1 MRRVAWLVAPL
12 VVALALAAVAFAQQ
26 VNKYSVVASTS
37 PGKAGTSKKPVP
49 VSVKFAYKVDEASG
63 KQPSAVKRYKIS
75 FYGVRNNGRYFKT
88 CAASKISAAGNNDS
102 GCPSDALVGTGT
114 IDNYV
119 YQSADPSGAGGFPCT
134 KKLKVYNAGQNKAV
148 IYIYGDPSQ
157 CGGVGALPPIPAK
170 YVAGDG
176 GGQALQFDVP
186 PTVLHPIAGLTVA
199 VRNVTSSIKKKVV
212 TKKGVKHG
220 YYESVKC
227 KAAKRP
233 VVVTFTPESGSAAT
247 ASSSPGCSK

>member
-1 MRRVAWLVAPL
+1 MRRLVWFAAPL

-26 VNKYSVVASTS
+26 VNKYSVIASTS
-37 PGKAGTSKKPVP
+37 PARAGKSAKPVP

-88 CAASKISAAGNNDS
+88 CTASKISAAGNNDT
-102 GCPSDALVGTGT
+102 GCSSAALVGSGT

-119 YQSADPSGAGGFPCT
+119 YQSADPSGAGGFPCS
-134 KKLKVYNAGQNKAV
+134 KKLHVWNAGQNKAV
-148 IYIYGDPSQ
+148 IFVYGDPAQ

-170 YVAGDG
+170 YVPGEG

-199 VRNVTSSIKKKVV
+199 VRSVTSTIKRKTV
-212 TKKGVKHG
+212 TKKGIKRG

-227 KAAKRP
+227 KGTKRP
-233 VVVTFTPESGSAAT
+233 VVVTFTPESGATAT
-247 ASSSPGCSK
+247 ASSNPSCGK

>member
-1 MRRVAWLVAPL
+1 MRRLVWFVAPL
-12 VVALALAAVAFAQQ
+12 VVALALAAVAIAQQ
-26 VNKYSVVASTS
+26 VNKYSVIASTS
-37 PGKAGTSKKPVP
+37 PAKAGKSSKPSP

-88 CAASKISAAGNNDS
+88 CSASKISAAGNNDAS
-102 GCPSDALVGTGT
+102 CPSDAKVGTGT

-134 KKLKVYNAGQNKAV
+134 KKLNVWNAGQNKAV
-148 IYIYGDPSQ
+148 LFIYGDPSQ
-157 CGGVGALPPIPAK
+157 CGGVGALPPISAK
-170 YVAGDG
+170 YVKGEG

-199 VRNVTSSIKKKVV
+199 VRSVTSSIKKKTV
-212 TKKGVKHG
+212 TKKGVKRG

-227 KAAKRP
+227 KGSKRP
-233 VVVTFTPESGSAAT
+233 VVVTFTPESGAPAT
-247 ASSSPGCSK
+247 ASANPTCSK